1 MTLRGNKVLARCRED
16 GALIDEGGRVEIRY
30 RKSDAKAYR
39 AGVRNLSES
48 ENETVFPD
56 DHCVEGQPVDAAS
69 GVQSKSATKSSTK
82 SAGGGSKIKAGQSPS
97 SAPTKPAPGEVLVY
111 CDGGCRQ
118 NPGPAALGVI
128 MIDDEGR
135 RELSEFLGHGTNNI
149 AELTAILRAAQAMK
163 DPQKPLRIYTDSKY
177 SIDMLTKGWKPKK
190 NGELIAEV
198 KQALD
203 KLADVQLFH
212 VRGHVG
218 VVLNER
224 ADELANEA
232 LDNQAS
238 SGWVEIG

>member
-16 GALIDEGGRVEIRY
+16 GSLIDESGRVEIRY

-39 AGVRNLSES
+39 AGVRNLEEG
-48 ENETVFPD
+48 ENDAIFPD
-56 DHCVEGQPVDAAS
+56 DHCVDGQPVEKAN
-69 GVQSKSATKSSTK
+69 GTQSKSGGK
-82 SAGGGSKIKAGQSPS
+82 SAGNSSKGKVKAGQSPA

-135 RELSEFLGHGTNNI
+135 RELSEYLGHGTNNI

-163 DPQKPLRIYTDSKY
+163 EPQKPLRIYTDSKY

-198 KQALD
+198 KAALD
-203 KLADVQLFH
+203 RLSDVQLFH

-232 LDNQAS
+232 LDNEAT
-238 SGWVEIG
+238 SGWVDVG